1 VSVRLIRLGKRK
13 AWQARVAFRG
23 LRSSAVRAT
32 KAEAREAEAA
42 LLQELRRRAGDWTA
56 AGRVPATMRA
66 LFEAYTQDLENRGK
80 SEDTVA
86 RASQTATV
94 IERLVPDLLTKSVS
108 ALSEADIFRFRQAR
122 EAQGCKPSTINR
134 DLRTLCAMLRK
145 ARPDFRFPRSAFYPE
160 DDTRVRWLSEEQED
174 RLFISLPSPIRE
186 IAQLAALTLMRRGE
200 LLRLRREHVDL
211 DQGVILLP
219 RAKTGPRPVILSEA
233 ARAIVAAQ
241 LGKHDRPWVF
251 PNADGAPYSGV
262 HVSRVFRH
270 ATRRLGLRD
279 FHFHDLRHH
288 GATRALNSGF
298 TAPIVMQLGGWKT
311 ERMMRR
317 YAAVTDATLRRA
329 AEAVSGKGSFH
340 LSTGAQATA
349 PAERRRPVAK
359 TGRP

>member
-1 VSVRLIRLGKRK
+1 MSVRLLRLGKRK
-13 AWQARVAFRG
+13 VWQARVAFHG
-23 LRSSAVRAT
+23 LRRSAVRAT
-32 KAEAREAEAA
+32 KADAREAEAA
-42 LLQELRRRAGDWTA
+42 LLQELRRRTGDLTAG
-56 AGRVPATMRA
+56 GRAPATMRT

-80 SEDTVA
+80 SEDTVG
-86 RASQTATV
+86 RASQTAIV
-94 IERLVPDLLTKSVS
+94 MERLVPQLLTKSIS
-108 ALSEADIFRFRQAR
+108 ALTEADIFAFRQAR

-160 DDTRVRWLSEEQED
+160 DDTRVRWLSEEQEG

-200 LLRLRREHVDL
+200 LLRLRREDVDL

-219 RAKTGPRPVILSEA
+219 RAKTGPRPVVLSEA
-233 ARAIVAAQ
+233 ARGILATQ

-251 PNADGAPYSGV
+251 PNPDGGPYSGV
-262 HVSRVFRH
+262 HVSRVFRD

-288 GATRALNSGF
+288 GATRALNAGF

-317 YAAVTDATLRRA
+317 YAAVTDSTLRRA
-329 AEAVSGKGSFH
+329 AEAVSGNGSWNQ
-340 LSTGAQATA
+340 SN
-349 PAERRRPVAK
+349 
-359 TGRP
+359 